1 MMSPT
6 GPVPNSSVSSE
17 HSSAVAPVEEAQIP
31 GGASSPSPSALL
43 PSSALKQPGP
53 EGTDPQCHTHLTLWE
68 SLWKEL
74 LITAGICSW
83 VFLCETGTLNGNT
96 FTSQSWCQAPA
107 GRESPFMRSGCY
119 FFIAFS
125 VYIVN
130 LFV

>member
-53 EGTDPQCHTHLTLWE
+53 EGTDPQCNTHLTLSE

-74 LITAGICSW
+74 LISAGIYSW
-83 VFLCETGTLNGNT
+83 FFLCETGTL
-96 FTSQSWCQAPA
+96 
-107 GRESPFMRSGCY
+107 
-119 FFIAFS
+119 
-125 VYIVN
+125 
-130 LFV
+130 